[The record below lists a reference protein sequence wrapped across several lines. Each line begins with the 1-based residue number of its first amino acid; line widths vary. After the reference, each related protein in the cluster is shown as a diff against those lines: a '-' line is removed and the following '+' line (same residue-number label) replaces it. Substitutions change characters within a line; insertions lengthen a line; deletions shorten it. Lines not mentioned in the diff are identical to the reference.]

1 MISSAALLPTDT
13 NAFQERPDVALFIDW
28 ENLKFSLRER
38 DMDPNITALMETVQR
53 YGRLVVARAYADW
66 QDYYLNRSHD
76 QASLYYAGI
85 EPVYVPSRP
94 DPHQARRKNSVDV
107 KMTADALQVSF
118 SNKHIK
124 TFILVSGDADFIHT
138 VNALRYSGNRVVM
151 IGVSWATSSRLG
163 ERVDDLVFYDQE
175 IAEAPAQLPFSDA
188 ISPNVQPANVDALVD
203 TIVELLRRQREA
215 RFNYPPLFTWL
226 NQQLRTAEPDFSTTR
241 YGFLKFK
248 DLITYAERQG
258 KMKVI
263 TRDLVNWAALPE
275 DEIEIDPVRMGE
287 QDESEGSGDLED
299 GSDRHAFSLTTRD
312 PFFETNDP
320 LADHADAYAD
330 LVRMAYEIEERP
342 NFRYMKSVYL
352 AMNLMT
358 RREDGAF
365 PPCGIPFSE
374 TVRQLNPKQVH
385 KLVAVAG
392 QERVLYETLYTD
404 RYAGKTFPVVR
415 LNRAHPF
422 VDRSLRDCSLGTGE
436 TTQDDERGG

>member
-1 MISSAALLPTDT
+1 MISSAPTLPAA
-13 NAFQERPDVALFIDW
+13 NASFQDKPDVALFIDW

-175 IAEAPAQLPFSDA
+175 IAEAPAEMAFGDA
-188 ISPNVQPANVDALVD
+188 VAANVQPADVDALVD
-203 TIVELLRRQREA
+203 TIVGLLHRQREA

-226 NQQLRTAEPDFSTTR
+226 NQQLRAVDPGFSPPR

-258 KMKVI
+258 KLKVI

-275 DEIEIDPVRMGE
+275 DEIEIDPVRMG
-287 QDESEGSGDLED
+287 DEDDGEANGEGD
-299 GSDRHAFSLTTRD
+299 GGAERTSFSLTTRD
-312 PFFETNDP
+312 PFFETPDP
-320 LADHADAYAD
+320 LTDHADAYAD

-358 RREDGAF
+358 RREDGSF
-365 PPCGIPFSE
+365 PPCGVAFSE

-422 VDRSLRDCSLGTGE
+422 VDRSLRDCSLGTGGPPPGN
-436 TTQDDERGG
+436 EREA

>member
-1 MISSAALLPTDT
+1 MISSVPTLPND
-13 NAFQERPDVALFIDW
+13 NASFHDRPDVALFIDW

-175 IAEAPAQLPFSDA
+175 IAEAPDALPFSDA
-188 ISPNVQPANVDALVD
+188 VAANVQPADVDALVD

-226 NQQLRTAEPDFSTTR
+226 NQQLRAVDPGFSPPR

-258 KMKVI
+258 KLKVI

-287 QDESEGSGDLED
+287 EDDPDGNGEGDGGSERTS
-299 GSDRHAFSLTTRD
+299 FSLTTRD
-312 PFFETNDP
+312 PFFETPDP
-320 LADHADAYAD
+320 LTDHADAYAD

-358 RREDGAF
+358 RREDGSF
-365 PPCGIPFSE
+365 PPCGMAFSE
-374 TVRQLNPKQVH
+374 TMRQLNPKQVH

-422 VDRSLRDCSLGTGE
+422 VDRSLRDCHLGAGGPPP
-436 TTQDDERGG
+436 DEGR